1 MKIRKDKETGK
12 MTIKVKKGLLHE
24 KMGIS
29 DDKKI
34 SDKKL
39 DKEEGKAKKD
49 GDTKLEKEVVFAK
62 NAKNWNHDK

>member
-1 MKIRKDKETGK
+1 MKTK
-12 MTIKVKKGLLHE
+12 MDLHLKKGLLHE

-34 SDKKL
+34 PGKKL
-39 DKEEGKAKKD
+39 NAEEKDAKKE

-62 NAKNWNHDK
+62 NAKKWNHR